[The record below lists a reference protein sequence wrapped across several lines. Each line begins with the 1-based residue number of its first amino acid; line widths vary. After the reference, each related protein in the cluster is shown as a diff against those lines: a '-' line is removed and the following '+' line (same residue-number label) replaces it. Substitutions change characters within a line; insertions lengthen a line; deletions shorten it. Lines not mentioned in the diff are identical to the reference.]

1 MKERERHSLFFPL
14 ALIAAGV
21 IWILISM
28 GKIPAEN
35 LWALAR
41 FWPFLLIGAGVGLI
55 LRSFWAPARMLV
67 DVLVVGAAVLV
78 IVFAP
83 QLGWATP
90 QWGLG
95 AGFGTGFNVNGGVP
109 GSGKLVSQTREVS
122 GFTSISISYPAEM
135 LIRQGTTESVKIEA
149 EDNLIGQLS
158 TETDA
163 GILFIK
169 NKVSG
174 WNERV
179 NPTKLV
185 RITITVKNLNKLDF
199 ISAGS
204 IRIEKLETDSLN
216 VHLSGAGALTIDQL
230 KAHTFDCRLSG
241 AGSITASGVVD
252 NLSLNISG
260 VGSFSGAD
268 LSSASADVRLSGV
281 GSAVVHP
288 KESLTAQVSGMGSV
302 RYYGN
307 PRVDEHVSGL
317 GSVNKIEQ

>member
-95 AGFGTGFNVNGGVP
+95 AGFTFNGGVP
-109 GSGKLVSQTREVS
+109 GSGKVISQTREV
-122 GFTSISISYPAEM
+122 GAFTSISLSYPAEV
-135 LIRQGTTESVKIEA
+135 LIQQGTAASVKLEA
-149 EDNLIGQLS
+149 EDNLVPQLVA
-158 TETDA
+158 EITD
-163 GILFIK
+163 GTLTIK

-179 NPTKLV
+179 NPTKPV
-185 RITITVKNLNKLDF
+185 RITITVKDLHELDF
-199 ISAGS
+199 PGAGS
-204 IRIEKLETDSLN
+204 ARIEKLETDSLS
-216 VHLSGAGALTIDQL
+216 VHLNGAGVLTIDQL
-230 KAHTFDCRLSG
+230 KAHAFDCSLSG
-241 AGSITASGVVD
+241 TGSITASGAAD
-252 NLSLNISG
+252 KLTLNISG
-260 VGSFSGAD
+260 VGSFNSKD
-268 LSSASADVRLSGV
+268 LASASVSVNLSGV
-281 GSAVVHP
+281 GSATVHP
-288 KESLTAQVSGMGSV
+288 TENLSAQVSGVGSV

-307 PRVDEHVSGL
+307 PPQVNEHVSGL
-317 GSVNKIEQ
+317 GSINKVGE